1 MSNRL
6 FQGVVHQMRDTID
19 RTIGIVDE
27 GMSIIACSDL
37 GRIGEMCDSVTN
49 DSFTVQEPFVS
60 DGYTFKTFGSRP
72 RSEYIVFV
80 EGTDEQASKYASLL
94 SVSFASIKQYYDENT
109 TVPTSLR
116 MSFSTTSCR
125 GYLFKAPSTLTS
137 SRCLPFGF
145 LTAMFGLASSTFS
158 GPNKFCD
165 QHQRKP
171 ASL

>member
-60 DGYTFKTFGSRP
+60 DGYTFKTFGSARANTSSLSKARTNRLQNTP
-72 RSEYIVFV
+72 RCFRFRLR
-80 EGTDEQASKYASLL
+80 ASS
-94 SVSFASIKQYYDENT
+94 SITMKNT

-125 GYLFKAPSTLTS
+125 GIFI
-137 SRCLPFGF
+137 
-145 LTAMFGLASSTFS
+145 
-158 GPNKFCD
+158 
-165 QHQRKP
+165 
-171 ASL
+171 